1 MAGLSITRAWNEG
14 SAFVRQEAGA
24 LFLIVFGLSVLPGI
38 IAQVVVNGLVAAPA
52 LVPGAK
58 PDPERLIAALGI
70 TFAAVLP
77 AILLSLWGNLTVVL
91 LVLRRQSVIGGAL
104 RLAAGRILPLLGAS
118 VVLLLGLLLLFLP
131 PAAILAGAGERQ
143 PGLFA
148 LVFLLLLP
156 IMLFVAV
163 RVLLMTPV
171 AAAEAA
177 GPLRII
183 ARSWSLTSGH
193 FAKLLGFLALALV
206 AMLVT
211 VAVVGIVGGLL
222 VLAIAGKAS
231 GINAAAVLMMLLS
244 GAAQAVLVTFFLAT
258 VARIYAQLAGD
269 SASGARVFD

>member
-177 GPLRII
+177 GRSPPAISRSCLGSSRSPSSRCWSPSRWSGSWAGSSSWRSP
-183 ARSWSLTSGH
+183 ARR
-193 FAKLLGFLALALV
+193 
-206 AMLVT
+206 
-211 VAVVGIVGGLL
+211 
-222 VLAIAGKAS
+222 AGS
-231 GINAAAVLMMLLS
+231 TPRRCS
-244 GAAQAVLVTFFLAT
+244 
-258 VARIYAQLAGD
+258 
-269 SASGARVFD
+269 